1 MDTNIGV
8 SAPQAPDDLVTS
20 EGVNEGSRKS
30 AAESAAS
37 VPGQPEDRLTRGGR
51 PELADAQDR
60 EDVRHDAG
68 HEVIAGPWREVDPS
82 ASSLEQAVDEDGSD
96 G

>member
-1 MDTNIGV
+1 MDTNVGA
-8 SAPQAPDDLVTS
+8 SAPQPPEGLVTT

-37 VPGQPEDRLTRGGR
+37 VPPASEEQLRRGGR
-51 PELADAQDR
+51 PDRADAQDR
-60 EDVRHDAG
+60 EDVRHDADR
-68 HEVIAGPWREVDPS
+68 EVIAGPWRAVDPS
-82 ASSLEQAVDEDGSD
+82 APSLEQAADEDGAD